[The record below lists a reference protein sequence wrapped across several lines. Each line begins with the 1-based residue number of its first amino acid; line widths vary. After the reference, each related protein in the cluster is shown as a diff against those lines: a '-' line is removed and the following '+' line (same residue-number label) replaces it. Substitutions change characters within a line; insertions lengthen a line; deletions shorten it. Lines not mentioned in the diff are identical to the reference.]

1 MNLRILPLNAA
12 QTRDVYDRW
21 MKTDFPPE
29 ELKPYGSMAQ
39 MMAKGWYEPLALVE
53 EQTGEMSAYAF
64 QTTVPGCR
72 CALLD
77 YFAVLPALRGKGA
90 GTAALGALAEH
101 YAGWMDALIIECEHP
116 AEAPDPEVAR
126 RRIGFYLRAGA
137 RTTAI
142 ESRLFGVRY
151 LVLALPCGGTVTDAA
166 VSADLRRIYGQTVPE
181 PYYRGNVIFYGG

>member
-12 QTRDVYDRW
+12 QTKDVYDRW
-21 MKTDFPPE
+21 MKRDFPPE
-29 ELKPYGSMAQ
+29 ELKPYNSMAQ
-39 MMAKGWYEPLALVE
+39 MMAKGWYEPLALMGE
-53 EQTGEMSAYAF
+53 DTGGMAAYAF
-64 QTTVPGCR
+64 QTVMPGCR

-77 YFAVLPALRGKGA
+77 YFAVLPDLRGKGA
-90 GTAALGALAEH
+90 GTAALGALAAH
-101 YAGWMDALIIECEHP
+101 YAGRMDALIIECEHP

-151 LVLALPCGGTVTDAA
+151 LVLALPCGDGADDAA
-166 VSADLRRIYGQTVPE
+166 VNADLRRIYRMTVPE

>member
-12 QTRDVYDRW
+12 QTKDVYDRW
-21 MKTDFPPE
+21 MKRDFPPE

-39 MMAKGWYEPLALVE
+39 MMAKGWYEPSALME
-53 EQTGEMSAYAF
+53 EETGGMAAYAF
-64 QTTVPGCR
+64 QTVMPGCR

-77 YFAVLPALRGKGA
+77 YFAVLPDLRGQGA
-90 GTAALGALAEH
+90 GTAALGALAAH
-101 YAGWMDALIIECEHP
+101 YAGRMDALIIECEHP
-116 AEAPDPEVAR
+116 AEAPDQEVAR

-137 RTTAI
+137 HTTAI

-151 LVLALPCGGTVTDAA
+151 LVLALPCGGGADDAA
-166 VSADLRRIYGQTVPE
+166 VNADLRRIYRMTVPE